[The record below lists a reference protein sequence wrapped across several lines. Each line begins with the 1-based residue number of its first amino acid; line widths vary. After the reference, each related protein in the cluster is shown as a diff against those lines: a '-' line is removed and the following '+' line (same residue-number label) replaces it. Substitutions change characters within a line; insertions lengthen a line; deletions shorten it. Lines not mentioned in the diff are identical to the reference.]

1 MDTPW
6 FDWGYLTSH
15 SERILAATREHLM
28 LTVVAVLLG
37 LILSLPAAV
46 LVRRHP
52 RARAALLGTAGV
64 LYTIPSLAAFAAL
77 RAVFG
82 LSVTTV
88 EIPLVSYTVLILV
101 RNVLAGLDGVPAEV
115 VEAARGLGYDQ
126 ARLLVR
132 VELPLAV
139 PAIVAGVRIATVS
152 TIALVTVGALV
163 GKGGLGAL
171 LLEGLNSL
179 YRTEIGTATLL
190 IVALAVVADAL
201 LLGVERLLTPWQRR
215 RA

>member
-15 SERILAATREHLM
+15 SERILAATREHLT
-28 LTVVAVLLG
+28 LTVIAVGLG
-37 LILSLPAAV
+37 LLLSVPAAV

-52 RARAALLGTAGV
+52 SGRALLLGTAGV

-82 LSVTTV
+82 LSTTTV
-88 EIPLVSYTVLILV
+88 EIPLVSYTLLILV
-101 RNVLAGLDGVPAEV
+101 RNVLIGLDGVPGDV
-115 VEAARGLGYDQ
+115 VEAARGLGYDP

-132 VELPLAV
+132 IELPLAV

-190 IVALAVVADAL
+190 IVVLAVVADAL
-201 LLGVERLLTPWQRR
+201 LLGAQRLLTPWQRR
-215 RA
+215 LR

>member
-15 SERILAATREHLM
+15 SERILAATREHLT
-28 LTVVAVLLG
+28 LTVIAVGLG
-37 LILSLPAAV
+37 LLLSVPAAV

-52 RARAALLGTAGV
+52 SGRALLLGTAGV

-82 LSVTTV
+82 LSTTTV
-88 EIPLVSYTVLILV
+88 EIPLVSYTLLILV
-101 RNVLAGLDGVPAEV
+101 RNVLIGLDGVPGDV
-115 VEAARGLGYDQ
+115 VEAARGLGYDP

-132 VELPLAV
+132 IELPLAV

-201 LLGVERLLTPWQRR
+201 LLGAQRLLTPWQRR
-215 RA
+215 LR

>member
-15 SERILAATREHLM
+15 SERILAATREHLE
-28 LTVVAVLLG
+28 LTVLAVLIG
-37 LILSLPAAV
+37 LLLSLPAAV
-46 LVRRHP
+46 LVRRH
-52 RARAALLGTAGV
+52 RRWRGALLGTAGI

-82 LSVTTV
+82 LSTTTV
-88 EIPLVSYTVLILV
+88 LIPLVSYTLLILV
-101 RNVLAGLDGVPAEV
+101 RNVLAGLDGVPPEV
-115 VEAARGLGYDQ
+115 VEAARGLGYGPT
-126 ARLLVR
+126 RLLAG
-132 VELPLAV
+132 VELPLAL
-139 PAIVAGVRIATVS
+139 PAVMAGVRIATVS

-163 GKGGLGAL
+163 GKGGLGAMV
-171 LLEGLNSL
+171 LEGLNSL
-179 YRTEIGTATLL
+179 YRTEIGTVTLL

-201 LLGVERLLTPWQRR
+201 LLGVQWLLTPWRR